1 MSSKEIKAGRTYNLI
16 GEISAL
22 SLGNDRKGRP
32 FARTRILTASGRSFR
47 CVAFGENHVD
57 QLRQLTL
64 AGDARP
70 IRLFGRFENSSWTA
84 ENGET
89 RVGHRFV
96 VLWAGEPKAK
106 TERRDERQGELAL

>member
-1 MSSKEIKAGRTYNLI
+1 MSTKEINTGRAYNLI
-16 GEISAL
+16 GEITAL

-32 FARTRILTASGRSFR
+32 FARMDLLTASGRSFR

-57 QLRQLTL
+57 QIRQLTL
-64 AGDARP
+64 AGNAHP
-70 IRLFGRFENSSWTA
+70 VRLFGRFENSSWTA

-106 TERRDERQGELAL
+106 AERRDERQGELAI